1 MLLNNI
7 YKYQDISYFISFK
20 EIIDINEIKQF
31 YLLFDDKYL
40 QRYLFSSY
48 DRK

>member
-1 MLLNNI
+1 MLLHN
-7 YKYQDISYFISFK
+7 KYQDTSYFIYFK
-20 EIIDINEIKQF
+20 EIIDINEIKQ
-31 YLLFDDKYL
+31 LFDDKYL